1 MAKKIIIVGDD
12 KQVSPM
18 GVGVDLDRV
27 DALADMY
34 VKNRIPNWTLYTSN
48 TSLYDIAATICQPL
62 MLHEHFRCVPEI
74 IGFCNHLC
82 YDGKIKPLRDTSDCR
97 LQPAIIPY
105 RVDGKRDYGRKVN
118 TIEASK
124 IVNLVRAM
132 LEQPEYKEKTFGVI
146 SLLGNEQAKLINT
159 ELLKHLD
166 IELIEKH
173 DILCGDA
180 SQFQG
185 DERDVILLSMVDS
198 NESDTPLMLYQ
209 PTTRDAYKR
218 YNVAVSRAK
227 DQLWI
232 IHSLD
237 VSKDLK
243 ENDIRKMLLAYADN
257 PHSLDFK
264 YQDIEKNSESPFEE
278 SVQQFTAF
286 KPLAHRPEPMLA
298 RP

>member
-1 MAKKIIIVGDD
+1 MGQAKRAPKYRAQAKQLMGRCQEAVPAWIMTIPSVMNNLVPGENLFDVMIVDEASQADITSLPILYMAKKIIIVGDD

-146 SLLGNEQAKLINT
+146 SLLGMSKQN
-159 ELLKHLD
+159 
-166 IELIEKH
+166 
-173 DILCGDA
+173 
-180 SQFQG
+180 
-185 DERDVILLSMVDS
+185 LSIQ
-198 NESDTPLMLYQ
+198 NC
-209 PTTRDAYKR
+209 
-218 YNVAVSRAK
+218 
-227 DQLWI
+227 
-232 IHSLD
+232 
-237 VSKDLK
+237 
-243 ENDIRKMLLAYADN
+243 
-257 PHSLDFK
+257 
-264 YQDIEKNSESPFEE
+264 
-278 SVQQFTAF
+278 
-286 KPLAHRPEPMLA
+286 
-298 RP
+298 